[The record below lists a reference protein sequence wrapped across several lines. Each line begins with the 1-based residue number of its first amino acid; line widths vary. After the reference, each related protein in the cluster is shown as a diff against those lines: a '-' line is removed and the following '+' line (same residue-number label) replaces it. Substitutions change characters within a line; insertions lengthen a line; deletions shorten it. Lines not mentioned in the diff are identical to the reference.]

1 MSFEHP
7 PQATIVL
14 PPALVEMA
22 KERGVSPGR
31 LAAFVLREADEERGE
46 AYWSDTADLVKFQD
60 LTRRLR

>member
-7 PQATIVL
+7 PQANIVL
-14 PPALVEMA
+14 PLALVEIA
-22 KERGVSPGR
+22 KKRGVTPGR
-31 LAAFVLREADEERGE
+31 LAFVLREADEERGE